1 MSVSSW
7 AHPVG
12 LNSDIRHSCTNT
24 DPMIASD
31 IAPNHSLTNLV
42 TASSS
47 LPSLLSL
54 LSSDIDEREPK
65 IFSALTIAVIHDD
78 LLQICS
84 TSSLSFKLRTC
95 FSFIHPLDAAAMVY
109 ASSINANKSGK
120 ASVEAKVSSSWTN
133 DNMCSPTCVID
144 GCGNKFSSITA
155 FDLSP
160 DAQISSLERSDNTLS
175 GIEVHRSNNNDPAD
189 DFNFDN
195 GNDTEEKIFW
205 VIIVCDDDAIN
216 LRISDVALGSL
227 DNK

>member
-54 LSSDIDEREPK
+54 LSSDIDESEPK
-65 IFSALTIAVIHDD
+65 FFSALIIAVIHDD

-109 ASSINANKSGK
+109 ASSVNANKSGK
-120 ASVEAKVSSSWTN
+120 ASVDAKVSSS
-133 DNMCSPTCVID
+133 
-144 GCGNKFSSITA
+144 
-155 FDLSP
+155 
-160 DAQISSLERSDNTLS
+160 
-175 GIEVHRSNNNDPAD
+175 
-189 DFNFDN
+189 
-195 GNDTEEKIFW
+195 
-205 VIIVCDDDAIN
+205 
-216 LRISDVALGSL
+216 
-227 DNK
+227 